1 MMQVADTPTG
11 RSRWP
16 FLSLLPIGLGAWAP
30 IYAGVKARQSRWI
43 VLGSVWSAIVVAG
56 FVKNSLSRAGH
67 SGTDDLAGFL
77 MIIGWVGAVATSFTI
92 RASYER
98 LMASPLLVATEAGQ
112 ARLRDRDQALQLA
125 REKPALAREVGVGR
139 PDQPGAFDAG
149 VVDLNNA
156 PASAL
161 ARLPGVG
168 DDLATRI
175 IEARTQTNGFSS
187 VEDLGIVLDLPGDLV
202 EHLRGHVVFL
212 PR

>member
-1 MMQVADTPTG
+1 MG
-11 RSRWP
+11 RRRRHIVHDP
-16 FLSLLPIGLGAWAP
+16 RQLRATDCLAP
-30 IYAGVKARQSRWI
+30 ARSNR
-43 VLGSVWSAIVVAG
+43 G
-56 FVKNSLSRAGH
+56 RAG
-67 SGTDDLAGFL
+67 A
-77 MIIGWVGAVATSFTI
+77 
-92 RASYER
+92 
-98 LMASPLLVATEAGQ
+98 P
-112 ARLRDRDQALQLA
+112 ARRDQALQLA
-125 REKPALAREVGVGR
+125 REKPALAHEIGVGR

-187 VEDLGIVLDLPGDLV
+187 LEDLGIVLDLPGDLV
-202 EHLRGHVVFL
+202 EHLRDHVVFL